1 MTTHAPLDTITLDII
16 ENALKNARFEMD
28 AVLYRAAMSPIVREQ
43 HDEFPMICD
52 RFGRMVV
59 GQFGSH
65 IPSIVEYFKDGILPG
80 DVVLLSDP
88 YLCAGSI
95 SHVNDWLV
103 IIPVYFHGDLVGY
116 TSMFGHMMDVG
127 GPVPGSQPAAART
140 IFGEGIKIPPVK
152 IYEGGKLNRTAL
164 DVILNNTRTP
174 EMNETD
180 LMALIAG
187 CRTAEKRVVE
197 LCERFGQERYLS
209 ALDSLLERTRNAMKQ
224 LIVKMIPENKIS
236 FVDFVDD
243 DGLGNGPF
251 VMKLTIWREG
261 EKAFFDFTG
270 TDGQALGPINF
281 HINEGLA
288 KLFIGVYMIMAYDP
302 QILFNDGFYDL
313 FEVVLPEGSLLNPK
327 FPAAVG
333 NRLNTHTRL
342 FDVISGALGIN
353 NPQLAMAAGY
363 GTSPYFVYSGN
374 DPEGRYFQMVELLYG
389 GVPGRP
395 IGDGLDGHSW
405 WPLFTATPAE
415 YNECYYPVRVD
426 KYDTALDTA
435 GPGKHRGGAGIEKVY
450 TFLSDGEVSIN
461 DDRAV
466 SHPWGIF
473 GGKCGGLSSK
483 TLVRH
488 DGTEES
494 LESKKDFVRV
504 SAGDQLVY
512 RTAGAGGWGDP
523 LDRPADRVRFDV
535 IAGIVSMDSAKED
548 YGVVM
553 DASSFEVDVE
563 ETELLRREM
572 RAERG
577 NVPAFHFGPLVDEY
591 RKQRGVQDS
600 TDGMYV

>member
-1 MTTHAPLDTITLDII
+1 MTADALNEIDSITLDII

-52 RFGRMVV
+52 RHGRMVV

-65 IPSIVEYFKDGILPG
+65 IPSIVEKFPEGILPG

-88 YLCAGSI
+88 YLCSGSI

-103 IIPVYFHGDLVGY
+103 IVPVYYHNELVGY

-127 GPVPGSQPAAART
+127 GPVPGSQPSAART

-152 IYEGGKLNRTAL
+152 IYEGGQLNRGVL
-164 DVILNNTRTP
+164 SVILNNTRTP
-174 EMNETD
+174 DMNESD

-187 CRTAEKRVVE
+187 CRTAEKRVME
-197 LCERFGQERYLS
+197 LCDRFGRDTYLLACD
-209 ALDSLLERTRNAMKQ
+209 ALLVRTRNAMKQ
-224 LIVKMIPENKIS
+224 LIEKMIPEEKIS

-251 VMKLTIWREG
+251 VMRLTIWRDG
-261 EKAFFDFTG
+261 GKAYFDFTG
-270 TDGQALGPINF
+270 TDKQAPGPINF

-313 FEVVLPEGSLLNPK
+313 FEVVLPQGSLLRPE

-342 FDVISGALGIN
+342 FDVISGALGIR
-353 NPQLAMAAGY
+353 NPELAMAAGY
-363 GTSPYFVYSGN
+363 GTSPYFVYSGH
-374 DPEGRYFQMVELLYG
+374 DTKGQYFQMVELLYG

-395 IGDGLDGHSW
+395 LGDGLDGHSW

-415 YNECYYPVRVD
+415 YNECYYPVRIEA
-426 KYDTALDTA
+426 YDTVRDSG
-435 GPGKHRGGAGIEKVY
+435 GPGKHRGGTGIEKRY
-450 TFLSDGEVSIN
+450 MFLSDGEISIN
-461 DDRAV
+461 DDRAI

-473 GGKCGGLSSK
+473 GGKYGGLSTK
-483 TLVRH
+483 MLIKK
-488 DGTEES
+488 DGTQIV
-494 LESKKDFVRV
+494 LASKGDFIVV
-504 SAGDQLVY
+504 QSGDQLVY
-512 RTAGAGGWGDP
+512 STAGAGGWGDP
-523 LDRPADRVRFDV
+523 LDRDMAKVRKDV
-535 IAGIVSMDSAKED
+535 IANIVSVESARSD
-548 YGVVM
+548 YGVIV
-553 DASSFEVDVE
+553 DAVTFEVD
-563 ETELLRREM
+563 THGSAALRSLLRSQ
-572 RAERG
+572 RG
-577 NVPAFHFGPLVDEY
+577 EVAMFDFGPLADQY
-591 RKQRGVQDS
+591 RQERAIVDS
-600 TDGMYV
+600 TIGL